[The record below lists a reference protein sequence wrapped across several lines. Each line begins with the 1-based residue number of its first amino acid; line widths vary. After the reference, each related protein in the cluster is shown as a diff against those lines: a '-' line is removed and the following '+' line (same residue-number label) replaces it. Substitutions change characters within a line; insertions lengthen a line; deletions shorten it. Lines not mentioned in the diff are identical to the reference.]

1 MPFTPSPGYPL
12 RNREEMNVNL
22 YEELVARGFVEQS
35 TSEEIGNVLER
46 EKVTCY
52 VGFDPTAASLHVGN
66 LIPILGLA
74 RLQRAGHRPIA
85 VMGGATGMIGDPS
98 GKSKERNLLTDDTIE
113 ENLAAQ
119 KKQFE
124 RFIEFGDGKGVL
136 TNNADW
142 LTRFGFIEFL
152 RDVGKHFRL
161 GEMLAKESVK
171 SRLNSDAG
179 ISYTEFSYMLLQAYD
194 FLHLFDEEGCTF
206 QAGGSDQWGNIVAGI
221 ELIRKL
227 RGKQAYGIVFPLLLD
242 SSGQKLG
249 KTSEGERVWLDPELT
264 SPYRF
269 YQYWINAADSEVIRY
284 LKLFTFVGL
293 DEIAEIERETKE
305 APEKRAAQKRLGEE
319 LTRMVHGDEGYDAS
333 LRASKIMFGGEI
345 TGVDEKTLC
354 EIFAD
359 VPSSTLPKTRL
370 DEGLGIVDL
379 LVECGATKGKGA
391 GRRLIDQGGIYLNN
405 IRVESSDRPV
415 TAGDLIAGPSLVIRQ
430 GKKNYRLV
438 RFE

>member
-1 MPFTPSPGYPL
+1 MI
-12 RNREEMNVNL
+12 NL
-22 YEELVARGFVEQS
+22 EAVGKLGEC
-35 TSEEIGNVLER
+35 TVL
-46 EKVTCY
+46 
-52 VGFDPTAASLHVGN
+52 DASLDAAS
-66 LIPILGLA
+66 A
-74 RLQRAGHRPIA
+74 RKLPVTSHSRPF
-85 VMGGATGMIGDPS
+85 
-98 GKSKERNLLTDDTIE
+98 IE

-242 SSGQKLG
+242 SSGHA
-249 KTSEGERVWLDPELT
+249 GE
-264 SPYRF
+264 
-269 YQYWINAADSEVIRY
+269 
-284 LKLFTFVGL
+284 
-293 DEIAEIERETKE
+293 
-305 APEKRAAQKRLGEE
+305 
-319 LTRMVHGDEGYDAS
+319 H
-333 LRASKIMFGGEI
+333 
-345 TGVDEKTLC
+345 
-354 EIFAD
+354 
-359 VPSSTLPKTRL
+359 
-370 DEGLGIVDL
+370 
-379 LVECGATKGKGA
+379 
-391 GRRLIDQGGIYLNN
+391 
-405 IRVESSDRPV
+405 SDRNS
-415 TAGDLIAGPSLVIRQ
+415 ASG
-430 GKKNYRLV
+430 
-438 RFE
+438 